1 MQNFVLISGDF
12 VESMLENEIITKEID
27 KNYRKNL
34 QLIIKENN

>member
-34 QLIIKENN
+34 QLIIK